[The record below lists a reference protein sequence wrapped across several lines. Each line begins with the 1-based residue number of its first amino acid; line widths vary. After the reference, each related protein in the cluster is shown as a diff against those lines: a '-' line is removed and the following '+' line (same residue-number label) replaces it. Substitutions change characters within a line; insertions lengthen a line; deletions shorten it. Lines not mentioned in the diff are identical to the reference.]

1 MVDLPHSNDAL
12 AAKEKNSAALSS
24 VLAALLLTG
33 MKLGAGLYTGSL
45 GILSEAA
52 HSGLD
57 LVAAGVTLFA
67 VRLSAVPPD
76 AKHPYGHG
84 KVENLSALAE
94 TALLLLTC
102 VWIIYEAVDRLFFH
116 PREVDAS
123 LWAVGVMVVSIVVD
137 FSRSRMLL
145 AAAKKHNS
153 QALEADALHFST
165 DIWSSLVVLAG
176 LGALALAEHVAP
188 DSALKPWLLRAD
200 SLAALAVSGIVLW
213 VSWRLGAQ
221 AIDVLLDAGVHE
233 ASGRIE
239 RAMLAL
245 PGVTGVRRV
254 RVRASG
260 PASFVDMRLLVQ
272 PGLDADEAHQVAREA
287 REAVRELLP
296 GADVMVEV
304 KPQEEGA
311 SGLLER
317 VRAVAGLS
325 GLGAHDIQVR
335 QLDEGL
341 SLDLHAEVPGSLS
354 LAQAHARVTDMEKAL
369 RRELGPVLSVV
380 THIEPE
386 GAHPAPM
393 PEHGEAAQELR
404 QAITDIVE
412 ETDGVCDMHNLVLHR
427 SGARFGASFHC
438 RMHPETPITRA
449 HDLTVELEASLR
461 ARLPELVR
469 VTIHMEPDVMTPDL
483 PPVV

>member
-1 MVDLPHSNDAL
+1 MVETPHTADAL
-12 AAKEKNSAALSS
+12 ALKEKHHAALSS

-33 MKLGAGLYTGSL
+33 MKLAAGLYTGSL

-57 LVAAGVTLFA
+57 LVAAGITLFA
-67 VRLSAVPPD
+67 VRLSAMPPD

-102 VWIIYEAVDRLFFH
+102 VWIIYEAVDRLFFN
-116 PREVDAS
+116 PRQVEAS

-176 LGALALAEHVAP
+176 LGALFLADTLDPA
-188 DSALKPWLLRAD
+188 SGLKPWLLRAD
-200 SLAALAVSGIVLW
+200 SLAALAVSGIVIW
-213 VSWRLGAQ
+213 ISWKLGSQ
-221 AIDVLLDAGVHE
+221 AVDVLLDAGAQE
-233 ASGRIE
+233 ASGAIE

-254 RVRASG
+254 RVRQSG

-325 GLGAHDIQVR
+325 SLSAHDIQVR
-335 QLDEGL
+335 QLDGGL
-341 SLDLHAEVPGSLS
+341 TLDLHVEVPGGLS

-393 PEHGEAAQELR
+393 PEHGEAALALS
-404 QAITDIVE
+404 QAIKDIVE
-412 ETDGVCDMHNLVLHR
+412 ETDGVCDMHNLTLHR

-438 RMHPETPITRA
+438 RMHPDTPITRA
-449 HDLTVELEASLR
+449 HDVTVALEAALR

-469 VTIHMEPDVMTPDL
+469 VTIHMEPEERAAEL
-483 PPVV
+483 PGVV

>member
-1 MVDLPHSNDAL
+1 MIDAPYTTDIQAL
-12 AAKEKNSAALSS
+12 QEKKSAALSS

-33 MKLGAGLYTGSL
+33 LKLAAGLYTGSL

-102 VWIIYEAVDRLFFH
+102 VWIIYEAVDRLFFN

-123 LWAVGVMVVSIVVD
+123 LWAVGVMVVSVVVD

-145 AAAKKHNS
+145 AVAKKHNS

-176 LGALALAEHVAP
+176 LGALALADLVAP
-188 DSALKPWLLRAD
+188 TSVLKPWLLRAD

-221 AIDVLLDAGVHE
+221 AVDVLLDAGVHE
-233 ASGRIE
+233 ATGQIE

-254 RVRASG
+254 RVRQSG

-272 PGLDADEAHQVAREA
+272 PGLDASEAHQVAQGA
-287 REAVRELLP
+287 REAVRALLHD
-296 GADVMVEV
+296 ADVMVEV
-304 KPQEEGA
+304 KPQEQGA

-341 SLDLHAEVPGSLS
+341 TLDLHAEVPGTLS

-393 PEHGEAAQELR
+393 PEHGEAAQALT
-404 QAITDIVE
+404 QAIADIVE
-412 ETDGVCDMHNLVLHR
+412 ETDGVCDMHKLTLHR

-449 HDLTVELEASLR
+449 HDVTVALEAALR

-469 VTIHMEPDVMTPDL
+469 VTIHMEPEIMVPDL

>member
-1 MVDLPHSNDAL
+1 MMNTPCTSDVQARR
-12 AAKEKNSAALSS
+12 EKNRAALSS

-67 VRLSAVPPD
+67 VRLSAMPADV
-76 AKHPYGHG
+76 KHPYGHG

-102 VWIIYEAVDRLFFH
+102 VWIIYEAVDRLFFN
-116 PREVDAS
+116 PRQVDAS
-123 LWAVGVMVVSIVVD
+123 LWAAGVMVVSIVVD

-145 AAAKKHNS
+145 AVAKRHNS

-176 LGALALAEHVAP
+176 LGALALADLVAP
-188 DSALKPWLLRAD
+188 TSFLTPWLLRAD
-200 SLAALAVSGIVLW
+200 SLAALAVSGIVVW
-213 VSWRLGAQ
+213 VSWRLGTQ
-221 AIDVLLDAGVHE
+221 AVDVLLDSGVQE
-233 ASGRIE
+233 ATGQIE

-254 RVRASG
+254 RVRSSG

-272 PGLDADEAHQVAREA
+272 PGLDADEAHQVAVDA
-287 REAVRELLP
+287 REAVRALLHD
-296 GADVMVEV
+296 ADVMVEV

-325 GLGAHDIQVR
+325 GLSAHDIQVR

-341 SLDLHAEVPGSLS
+341 TLDLHAEVPGSLS

-393 PEHGEAAQELR
+393 PEHGEAAQALR
-404 QAITDIVE
+404 QAIAKIVE
-412 ETDGVCDMHNLVLHR
+412 ETDGVCDLHKLTLHR

-438 RMHPETPITRA
+438 RMHPDTPITRA
-449 HDLTVELEASLR
+449 HDLTVALEAALR

-469 VTIHMEPDVMTPDL
+469 VTIHMEPEIFAVE
-483 PPVV
+483 PPLVD

>member
-1 MVDLPHSNDAL
+1 MVDAPHCTDAQAL
-12 AAKEKNSAALSS
+12 KEKNSAALSS

-33 MKLGAGLYTGSL
+33 LKLGAGLYTGSL

-67 VRLSAVPPD
+67 VRLSAMPAD
-76 AKHPYGHG
+76 ARHPYGHG

-102 VWIIYEAVDRLFFH
+102 AWIVSEAVDRLFFH

-145 AAAKKHNS
+145 AVAKKHNS

-176 LGALALAEHVAP
+176 LGALALADLVAP
-188 DSALKPWLLRAD
+188 ASVLKPWLLRAD
-200 SLAALAVSGIVLW
+200 SLAALAVSGIVVW
-213 VSWRLGAQ
+213 VSWRLGTQ
-221 AIDVLLDAGVHE
+221 AVDVLLDAGVQE
-233 ASGRIE
+233 ASGQIE

-254 RVRASG
+254 RVRSSG

-287 REAVRELLP
+287 REAVRALLHD
-296 GADVMVEV
+296 ADVLVEV

-335 QLDEGL
+335 QLGGGL
-341 SLDLHAEVPGSLS
+341 VLDLHAEVPGSLS
-354 LAQAHARVTDMEKAL
+354 LVQAHARVTDMEKAL

-393 PEHGEAAQELR
+393 PEHGEAAQALS
-404 QAITDIVE
+404 QAIYDIVE
-412 ETDGVCDMHNLVLHR
+412 ETPGVCDMHKLELHR

-449 HDLTVELEASLR
+449 HDLTIALEAALR

-469 VTIHMEPDVMTPDL
+469 VTIHMEPEILVPDL

>member
-1 MVDLPHSNDAL
+1 M
-12 AAKEKNSAALSS
+12 KEKNSAALSS

-33 MKLGAGLYTGSL
+33 LKLAAGLYTGSL

-57 LVAAGVTLFA
+57 LVAAGVTLYA
-67 VRLSAVPPD
+67 VRLSALPAD

-94 TALLLLTC
+94 TGLLLLTC
-102 VWIIYEAVDRLFFH
+102 VWIIYEAVDRLFYH

-176 LGALALAEHVAP
+176 LGALALADLVAP
-188 DSALKPWLLRAD
+188 ASALKPWLLRAD

-213 VSWRLGAQ
+213 VSWKLGRQ
-221 AIDVLLDAGVHE
+221 AVDVLLDSGVQE
-233 ASGRIE
+233 ASGQIE
-239 RAMLAL
+239 RAVGSL

-260 PASFVDMRLLVQ
+260 PASFVDMRLLIQ

-287 REAVRELLP
+287 REATRSVLP
-296 GADVMVEV
+296 GADVLVEV
-304 KPQEEGA
+304 RPQEQGA
-311 SGLLER
+311 NGLLER
-317 VRAVAGLS
+317 VRAVAGLFS
-325 GLGAHDIQVR
+325 LSAHDIQVR
-335 QLDEGL
+335 QVDEGL
-341 SLDLHAEVPGSLS
+341 ALDLHAEVPGSLS
-354 LAQAHARVTDMEKAL
+354 LAEAHARVTDMEKAL

-393 PEHGEAAQELR
+393 PEHGEAARALR
-404 QAITDIVE
+404 QAIEDMVE
-412 ETDGVCDMHNLVLHR
+412 ETEGVCDMHRLELHR

-438 RMHPETPITRA
+438 RMHPQTPITRA
-449 HDLTVELEASLR
+449 HDVTVALEASLR

-469 VTIHMEPDVMTPDL
+469 VTIHMEPDVLTPDL
-483 PPVV
+483 PPLA